1 VIRRREVGCVV
12 VAIGTIACR
21 LPAQVPAGWSTREL
35 VAVNTE
41 IERYLRVLQDK
52 GVVPA
57 HSWDVRAFGPRELD
71 TLIPATTNHPW
82 TARVGRPSRSASAW
96 YFLAPEA
103 TLIYNSA
110 FPYGFNDGA
119 IWAGRGVTGAIQ
131 AGVGGR
137 VGPFSFSV
145 EPIAFGTQN
154 SSFALLANGLTGKY
168 VFDDGTNPQTIDLP
182 QRFGNGVYQRIDP
195 GQTTIRLD
203 FPVVAFG
210 LSTANDHWG
219 PAIDNPL
226 ILGNNAAG
234 IPHVFLGTSAPVDI
248 FIGRIHGRVEY
259 GRLSQ
264 SQFAFPS
271 DSETR
276 RFMSGIV
283 ASFSPRGVPG
293 LDIGGARFFHTVW
306 PDSGLTSH
314 DFLRP
319 FEGLSYL
326 ATQGPGHTAVG
337 LEGDNQLASIFFR
350 WVFPPSGVELYGEYG
365 RDDHNLD
372 TRDLLVEPD
381 HESAFTLGL
390 QKVWTLEDGSLLTIR
405 GEHTDARITSIA
417 LGRLQA
423 PFYVHTVVTQGHTQ
437 YGQLLGG
444 MSVYGGGGSTLELSK
459 YDGRGRWTM
468 SWVRLGREQ
477 LLTKDHLPVADQTDV
492 IHALSLERLFF
503 QPHFDVTWSITA
515 ARDLNRNFSSD
526 ATNIRLATG
535 VRYRP

>member
-1 VIRRREVGCVV
+1 VIRLRDVGRFVL
-12 VAIGTIACR
+12 AIGAIASR
-21 LPAQVPAGWSTREL
+21 LPAQIPAGPSTREL

-41 IERYLRVLQDK
+41 VERYLRVLQDK

-71 TLIPATTNHPW
+71 SLIPSTRDHPW
-82 TARVGRPSRSASAW
+82 AARVARPPRSDAAW
-96 YFLAPEA
+96 YLLTPEA

-119 IWAGRGVTGAIQ
+119 IWAGRGVTGAVQ

-137 VGPFSFSV
+137 AGPFSFSF
-145 EPIAFGTQN
+145 EPIAFSTQN
-154 SSFALLANGLTGKY
+154 SAFALLANGLTGKY

-182 QRFGNGVYQRIDP
+182 QRFGNGVYGRIDL
-195 GQTTIRLD
+195 GQTTVRLD
-203 FPVVAFG
+203 FPGVALG
-210 LSTANDHWG
+210 VSTANDHWG

-234 IPHVFLGTSAPVDI
+234 IPHVFLGTSEPVDI
-248 FIGRIHGRVEY
+248 YIGRIHGRLEY

-264 SQFAFPS
+264 SSFAFPS
-271 DSETR
+271 DSETH
-276 RFMSGIV
+276 RFMAGVV

-293 LDIGGARFFHTVW
+293 LDIGGSRFFHTIW
-306 PDSGLTSH
+306 PDSGLTSQ

-319 FEGLSYL
+319 FQGLPYL
-326 ATQGPGHTAVG
+326 SSQGNEVG
-337 LEGDNQLASIFFR
+337 PQGDNQLASIFFR

-372 TRDLLVEPD
+372 SRDLLQEPD

-390 QKVWTLEDGSLLTIR
+390 QKVWTLADGSLFTIR

-437 YGQLLGG
+437 YGQVLGG
-444 MSVYGGGGSTLELSK
+444 ISVYGGGGSTLELSK
-459 YDGRGRWTM
+459 FDGRGRWTM

-477 LLTKDHLPVADQTDV
+477 LLTKEDLPASDQADV
-492 IHALSLERLFF
+492 IHALSLERVFF
-503 QPHFDVTWSITA
+503 QPHFDVTWTITA
-515 ARDLNRNFSSD
+515 ARDLNRNFASD
-526 ATNIRLATG
+526 ATNIRLKTG